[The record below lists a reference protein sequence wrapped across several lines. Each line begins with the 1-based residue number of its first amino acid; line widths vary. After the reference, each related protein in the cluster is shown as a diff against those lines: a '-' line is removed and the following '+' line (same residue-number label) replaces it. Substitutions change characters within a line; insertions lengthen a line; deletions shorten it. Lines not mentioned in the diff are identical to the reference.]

1 MSKKNLDTLVNRW
14 ISRKLFVFIIASLLL
29 LFADLKSA
37 DWTLIAIAYLSS
49 QTVIDSVTAYV
60 KAKQSNSLTNM
71 ISENE

>member
-1 MSKKNLDTLVNRW
+1 MKKNLDTLVNRW

-60 KAKQSNSLTNM
+60 KAKQNNSLTNM